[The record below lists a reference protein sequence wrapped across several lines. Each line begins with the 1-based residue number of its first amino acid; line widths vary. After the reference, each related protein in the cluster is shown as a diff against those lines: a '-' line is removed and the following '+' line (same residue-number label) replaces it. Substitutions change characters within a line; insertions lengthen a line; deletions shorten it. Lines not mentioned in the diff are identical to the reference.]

1 MRTKISILAI
11 CLIAMIACEQDE
23 KGPMVKQGGMPSVL
37 SNISVENL
45 NGGANITYTL
55 PDDPTLLYVMAT
67 YSLSSG
73 VERTV
78 KSSVFKNSLLLEG
91 FSTTEEREITLYTV
105 DRSENKSAPMKV
117 KVNPLV
123 SPLEFTFTTLDV
135 RGDFGGVTLSVF
147 NETETDFVFYTMRK
161 TETGDWIIL
170 DQYYSSAREIN
181 HSIRGLQ
188 AESQEFAF
196 VIQDKWQNQSDTLFR
211 TLTPLYEEELAK
223 SLWRHYRLD
232 NDIPIMPASP
242 VSNLWSGTS
251 SNYSVRVVDAP
262 GLVLPNWI
270 TIDLGQ
276 TAVLGRMKMQAITS
290 TTSNYQWLYST
301 GSPRLFEIW
310 GSNDPTP
317 DGNWDSWTRLGEFES
332 IKPSGLPIGYKTAE
346 DIAQG
351 LAGED
356 YKFENYDTAYR
367 YIRFVLVQT
376 WGGIPTLMM
385 QELTFWGE
393 PVN

>member
-1 MRTKISILAI
+1 MRTKIYILAI
-11 CLIAMIACEQDE
+11 CLIAMTACEQDE
-23 KGPMVKQGGMPSVL
+23 KGPMVKQGGTPSVL

-147 NETETDFVFYTMRK
+147 NETETDFVFYTLRK
-161 TETGDWIIL
+161 TETGEWIIL

-181 HSIRGLQ
+181 HSIRGLE
-188 AESQEFAF
+188 AVSQEFAF

-211 TLTPLYEEELAK
+211 ALTPLYEEELAK
-223 SLWRHYRLD
+223 SLWKHYRLD

-262 GLVLPNWI
+262 DLVLPNWI

-276 TAVLGRMKMQAITS
+276 TAVLGRMKMQAITA
-290 TTSNYQWLYST
+290 TTSNYQWLYSS
-301 GSPRLFEIW
+301 GSPRRFEIW

-317 DGNWDSWTRLGEFES
+317 DGNWDSWTQLGEFES

-376 WGGIPTLMM
+376 WGNIPTLMM